1 MKLEQLRK
9 IIREEV
15 RAAVK
20 AELQDMLTEA
30 VKVASTPNINDSK
43 NSYRE
48 VKQKD
53 LKRTWSTGELNTG
66 TIPLQEMIN
75 QTRESMTSDEYRN
88 VINGTS
94 DMVKKPNFA
103 STMANT
109 MGISESPRPMPGI
122 DISQFDFVKKA
133 GAVYNRSIEK
143 DKEKLVIA

>member
-15 RAAVK
+15 RAAIK

-143 DKEKLVIA
+143 DKEKLGIA

>member
-143 DKEKLVIA
+143 DKEKLGIA

>member
-1 MKLEQLRK
+1 
-9 IIREEV
+9 
-15 RAAVK
+15 
-20 AELQDMLTEA
+20 MLTEA

-143 DKEKLVIA
+143 DKEKLGIA

>member
-75 QTRESMTSDEYRN
+75 QTRESMTSGEYRN

-143 DKEKLVIA
+143 DKEKLGIA